1 MARAERLIM
10 NDMLNDDFLENA
22 LIDDGNTISIEDQ
35 GPLYEKAPLSSGQRV
50 FTRRT
55 IPAGI
60 TVDESSGE
68 VLSHGGYTNA
78 PEYGPRTVDEARELG
93 AEIDKMDMR
102 RLDENRPRPIP
113 RELAL
118 QVASRLDNET
128 PMLGIP
134 TQSESF
140 SDRLTDDAYAYL
152 LAPNRLANE
161 ILGTNLPD
169 RIENP
174 SWVSHGILSP
184 DYGLIDY
191 ENLGRNLRDNTNYV
205 LNLPSVPI
213 EAARDYVSEKPG
225 ELLLKDVFGTGLD
238 ISSKKAAEAHV
249 RGFNYRTD
257 EDRYSDNKPIKKHLV
272 NPITKQ
278 KIPGSEFEIPNT
290 WYGRM
295 LSDFSSWL
303 EY

>member
-1 MARAERLIM
+1 MAVDERLIM
-10 NDMLNDDFLENA
+10 DNMLDDDFLEGT
-22 LIDDGNTISIEDQ
+22 LMDDEDTIYMDDQ
-35 GPLYEKAPLSSGQRV
+35 GPLSESAPLSGGQRV

-55 IPAGI
+55 MPRGI
-60 TVDESSGE
+60 AVDRSSGE

-78 PEYGPRTVDEARELG
+78 PEYGPRTVEEARELG
-93 AEIDKMDMR
+93 AEIDKMDMN
-102 RLDENRPRPIP
+102 RLSDQNPIP

-118 QVASRLDNET
+118 QVAARLDNET

-140 SDRLTDDAYAYL
+140 PDRLTDDAYAFL

-161 ILGTNLPD
+161 LLGTNMPD

-184 DYGLIDY
+184 DHGLIDY
-191 ENLGRNLRDNTNYV
+191 GKLRDNTNYV

-213 EAARDYVSEKPG
+213 EAARDYISEKPG
-225 ELLLKDVFGTGLD
+225 ELMLKDVFGTGLD

-249 RGFNYRTD
+249 KGFNYRTD
-257 EDRYSDNKPIKKHLV
+257 EDRYSDDRPIKKHLV
-272 NPITKQ
+272 NPVTKQ